1 MKKFLFIFAALA
13 IATTVQASSFNW
25 SLDGSTWQCL
35 PGSDSTYFTGTA
47 YLFDSAAISQQSV
60 IDAGAGFTS
69 LGYLQ
74 TLALTDGEASGL
86 SAEFSWGE
94 AGQTLNA
101 FYATLFNDGKQD
113 YIFVSPIGSA
123 DAQVSSRSTVL
134 IANVEG
140 PSANPAITTGTYE
153 GAGWYSAPE
162 PTSGLLVLIGMAG
175 LMLKRKR
182 V

>member
-1 MKKFLFIFAALA
+1 MKKLLFLAAFATV
-13 IATTVQASSFNW
+13 ATVHASSFNW

-35 PGSDSTYFTGTA
+35 PGSDSTFFTGTA
-47 YLFDSAAISQQSV
+47 YLFDSAAISQQQV

-74 TLALTDGEASGL
+74 TLALNDGEASGL

-94 AGQTLNA
+94 AGQTLSA
-101 FYATLFNDGKQD
+101 FYATLFNDGEQD

-123 DAQVSSRSTVL
+123 DAQVSSHSTVL

-140 PSANPAITTGTYE
+140 PSANPAFEGTTYQGS
-153 GAGWYSAPE
+153 GWYPTPE
-162 PTSGLLVLIGMAG
+162 PTSGLLVLIGMAS